1 MKWGLLI
8 RNLRVQNVM
17 SLFFYDNNSVKFPCS
32 KIVSFIIFNPDGSS
46 FDFDDKSL
54 LNVKYAE

>member
-1 MKWGLLI
+1 MRSFDKKFESTKCD
-8 RNLRVQNVM
+8 V
-17 SLFFYDNNSVKFPCS
+17 SFFYDNNSVKFPCS